1 MSFMKTFIRIVDR
14 FNEFVGRIVSW
25 LTTLMVLVVFYDV
38 VLRYVFN
45 NGNIALQELE
55 WHLFSI
61 IFLLGSAYT
70 LKKNGHVRVD
80 ILYTNFKDRTKAW
93 INLFGSLFF
102 LLPFSIMILISTQ
115 DFVTSSWMVGEVSPN
130 PGGLPARYILK
141 AMIPLGFFFLILQGL
156 AECFKNIL
164 FLKGDQ

>member
-1 MSFMKTFIRIVDR
+1 MNFMKTFIRIVDR
-14 FNEFVGRIVSW
+14 LNEFVGRIVSW

-102 LLPFSIMILISTQ
+102 LLPFSIIILISTQ
-115 DFVTSSWMVGEVSPN
+115 DFITSSWMVGEVSPN

>member
-1 MSFMKTFIRIVDR
+1 MKTFIRIVDR
-14 FNEFVGRIVSW
+14 LGEFVGRIVSW

-93 INLFGSLFF
+93 VNLFGSLFF